1 MQKSFDQ
8 LKNVREIKKAQIET
22 FFSEREGDMGVL
34 IEMVGTLRSE
44 AMAKLE
50 AIREIKKTQI
60 ESFFAERVWGTCSY
74 WPTTLLCTRPTRI
87 SSPLSTTKV
96 ESPAG
101 GSKGIPAKSLMPRS
115 GIELSTADTSQPS
128 NTIWNSTV
136 ITTCFSWT
144 PNTEMSSFL

>member
-44 AMAKLE
+44 AMAELE

-60 ESFFAERVWGTCSY
+60 ESLFAERV
-74 WPTTLLCTRPTRI
+74 
-87 SSPLSTTKV
+87 
-96 ESPAG
+96 
-101 GSKGIPAKSLMPRS
+101 
-115 GIELSTADTSQPS
+115 
-128 NTIWNSTV
+128 
-136 ITTCFSWT
+136 
-144 PNTEMSSFL
+144 